1 MRESLFDDL
10 KQLNNG
16 AKNKLLDTCSEMNLS
31 KAAIEGIE
39 QAARLL
45 MDFEQNGKKHL
56 LTSAALTKKLGEIS
70 KRSDELRSLIVEL
83 SGFDRIQLHEA
94 IVDEAMRKNLI
105 RDRIVPLSGGVT
117 TAIAHDL
124 ESLAVAAKSLQSK
137 VAPKAKGGGRLK
149 TFPSYF
155 MILEWVWESV
165 ADEGFTLGRNG
176 KFEKLCDAV
185 FLAAGVHAN
194 AAGAVRKFAQE
205 KPQQDEMRKQ
215 ANAELWSK

>member
-1 MRESLFDDL
+1 
-10 KQLNNG
+10 
-16 AKNKLLDTCSEMNLS
+16 
-31 KAAIEGIE
+31 
-39 QAARLL
+39 
-45 MDFEQNGKKHL
+45 
-56 LTSAALTKKLGEIS
+56 
-70 KRSDELRSLIVEL
+70 
-83 SGFDRIQLHEA
+83 
-94 IVDEAMRKNLI
+94 
-105 RDRIVPLSGGVT
+105 
-117 TAIAHDL
+117 
-124 ESLAVAAKSLQSK
+124 
-137 VAPKAKGGGRLK
+137 
-149 TFPSYF
+149 